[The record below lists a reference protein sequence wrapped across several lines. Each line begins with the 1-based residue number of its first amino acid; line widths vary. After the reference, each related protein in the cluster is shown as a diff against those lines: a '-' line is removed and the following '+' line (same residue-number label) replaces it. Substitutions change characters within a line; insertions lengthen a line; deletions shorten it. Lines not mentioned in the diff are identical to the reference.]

1 MSWNINVQTYI
12 ADTSYSLAVTKLPLP
27 MVQQSK
33 EEVIKIVRKKVEA
46 LKGVREIR
54 HLDVR
59 MSGKRLDVDI
69 HASLDKDLASED
81 TNGVVLDIEKAVKDE
96 FPNARVS
103 IDTEPVGPGQNG
115 VWKAVKDAAD
125 ETPGSRGAHNI
136 HVQRIDGKLLVDL
149 HLEVSA
155 NMTVRQA
162 HDVAEQVE
170 RDLRTSKPEISKV
183 TVHIET
189 ASERILKELTGVET
203 ELESYVKIVAKQ
215 FPEIR
220 SVSGITVRRA
230 GEGIHLTLQCR
241 FEPEL
246 SIEKAHGI
254 SSRLEKS
261 LRTAYPRITRIDIH
275 EEPA

>member
-1 MSWNINVQTYI
+1 
-12 ADTSYSLAVTKLPLP
+12 
-27 MVQQSK
+27 
-33 EEVIKIVRKKVEA
+33 
-46 LKGVREIR
+46 
-54 HLDVR
+54 
-59 MSGKRLDVDI
+59 VDI
-69 HASLDKDLASED
+69 HAFLEKDLSSED
-81 TNGVVLDIEKAVKDE
+81 THSVALDIERAVRDE

-115 VWKAVKDAAD
+115 VWKAVKGAAD

-136 HVQRIDGKLLVDL
+136 HIQRIDGKLLVDL

-155 NMTVRQA
+155 NMTVKQA

-170 RDLRTSKPEISKV
+170 REMRATKPEISEV
-183 TVHIET
+183 TVHIES
-189 ASERILKELTGVET
+189 ASDRISRELTGVET
-203 ELESYVKIVAKQ
+203 ELESYVEHVARQ
-215 FPEIR
+215 FPEIQ
-220 SVSGITVRRA
+220 SVSGITVRKA

-246 SIEKAHGI
+246 SIDKAHEI
-254 SSRLEKS
+254 SSKLEKS